1 MASEMQQ
8 MPSGD
13 RRIVAAR
20 EFLRSQSDIE
30 STNRIMAK
38 DDMRFS
44 YGDQWP
50 DYVQAQRTVENRP
63 MITNNRLGAYI
74 RRVCNNQRQQRPRIR
89 AQAADGRASRGTAK
103 VISGMLRNIQ
113 SHSHADTAFDTAYEA
128 GIRGGWGYWRVVT
141 RYCRDNS
148 FDQEIGI
155 EPIDNPFSVYQDGFA
170 IDGSD
175 AENTIVTD
183 LMPKAKFRQL
193 YPDADD
199 GANFPMMGNG
209 DDIGNWIE
217 REYIRVAEHFYTRR
231 TPDTLI
237 GLSTGDT
244 MFASEV
250 TEQVIALWE
259 MSRIEVVRER
269 PVQRKRIKWV
279 KLTALEVLEE
289 RDWPGRWIPVVPVVG
304 LVEIRDG
311 YRYKFGLTRDAK
323 DPQRMANFWN
333 TAATEWIGAAPKSKW
348 LKAEG
353 QDEGYEQEWRTA
365 NIDSRASLTYKPITD
380 QNGQTLP
387 PPQRIQPEPPPEGIV
402 AMLQTANND
411 LSAVLGIVDPAMR
424 IGGNV
429 SGKALNAERL
439 QSDEGTFNFT
449 DNLTRS
455 MHHTGD
461 IIIDLIPKIYTGE
474 RVMRIIGEDS
484 RDSLVTV
491 NQTAGDKVINDLTVG
506 EYAIEVDAGPGY
518 ESRRQQSSETLV
530 GLMDTP
536 LGVQIAEKA
545 PDVVIRDMDLV
556 SADAIAD
563 RLAAA
568 NPLAQQDELPADFP
582 DEAKAMIQGLRN
594 AMTGLQQQLE
604 QANMVLK
611 SRADVEGMKAAAAT
625 HREQIKADTERHS
638 DQVWAQEER
647 DQFESVERTR
657 LREAEIRRSTSLD
670 VAELNAV
677 ARLVA
682 EMIRERGASADR
694 EVAVRQLDAAVERAS
709 DDR

>member
-8 MPSGD
+8 LPSGD
-13 RRIVAAR
+13 PRIVAAR
-20 EFLRSQSDIE
+20 SFLRSQSDIE
-30 STNRIMAK
+30 SANRIMAK
-38 DDMRFS
+38 DDLAFS

-50 DYVQAQRTVENRP
+50 EYVQSQRTIENRP

-89 AQAADGRASRGTAK
+89 ANAADGRASRATAR

-113 SHSHADTAFDTAYEA
+113 SHSQADTAFDTAYESA
-128 GIRGGWGYWRVVT
+128 IRAGWGYWRVIT

-148 FDQEIGI
+148 FDQEVAI
-155 EPIDNPFSVYQDGFA
+155 EPIDNPFSVYMDGFA
-170 IDGSD
+170 MDGSD
-175 AENTIVTD
+175 AENALITD
-183 LMPKAKFRQL
+183 LMPKSKFRQL

-199 GANFPMMGNG
+199 GANWPMVGNG

-217 REYIRVAEHFYTRR
+217 REYLRVAEHFYTAR

-250 TEQVIALWE
+250 TEQVTALWD

-289 RDWPGRWIPVVPVVG
+289 RDWPGRWIPIVPVYG
-304 LVEIRDG
+304 SIEIRDG
-311 YRYKFGLTRDAK
+311 YRYRFGLTRDAK
-323 DPQRMANFWN
+323 DPQRMANFWS

-365 NIDSRASLTYKPITD
+365 NVDARASLTYKPVTD

-402 AMLQTANND
+402 TMLQTANSD

-455 MHHTGD
+455 MHHTGC
-461 IIIDLIPKIYTGE
+461 IIIDMIRWIYTGE

-491 NQTAGDKVINDLTVG
+491 NQTVGDKVINDLTIG
-506 EYAIEVDAGPGY
+506 EYAVEVDAGPGY

-536 LGVQIAEKA
+536 LGIQIAEKA
-545 PDVVIRDMDLV
+545 PDVVVRDMDLV

-582 DEAKAMIQGLRN
+582 DEARAMIQGLRN
-594 AMTGLQQQLE
+594 AMAGLQQQLE
-604 QANMVLK
+604 QANMVIK

-625 HREQIKADTERHS
+625 HREQIKAETERHS
-638 DQVWAQEER
+638 DTMWAQEER

-657 LREAEIRRSTSLD
+657 LREAELRRSTSLD

-694 EVAVRQLDAAVERAS
+694 EVELRRLDQVVETAS
-709 DDR
+709 DD